1 MFLMASTWADR
12 AMRTHSKIAL
22 PVKASFL
29 ASGNNVRLA
38 GDMPRRCYRV
48 PLDAKCTTPFLRT
61 GPVPG
66 RNFTIDD
73 LKSWTQQHRVELLAP
88 LLTLVRAWYLAGKP
102 KPKIK
107 PLGSF

>member
-1 MFLMASTWADR
+1 
-12 AMRTHSKIAL
+12 MRTHSKIAL

-38 GDMPRRCYRV
+38 GDMPRRYYRV

-61 GPVPG
+61 GPEPG

>member
-1 MFLMASTWADR
+1 MHHHSALTEKVGTYAVFLMASTWADR

-38 GDMPRRCYRV
+38 GDMPRRYYRV

-61 GPVPG
+61 GPEPG

-73 LKSWTQQHRVELLAP
+73 LKSWTQQHRL
-88 LLTLVRAWYLAGKP
+88 
-102 KPKIK
+102 
-107 PLGSF
+107 SC